1 MVHWCCFVF
10 LSLNLSI
17 TLMQGCII
25 MWRNDMIS
33 FCLRMKQCHI
43 WPIMSQGELFHEW
56 SDFFLGKSTI
66 SSLSSYYEGVGLR
79 APSERKPSCQE
90 EIEPWK
96 RVPGKMTSRM
106 WAADKRL
113 HGGVKLVNWSTFF
126 VNWSTSST
134 VEDVS
139 FHLCVRCRVWEQV
152 VKHPQSTG
160 INNDKHKHE
169 NRVFVRCW

>member
-1 MVHWCCFVF
+1 M
-10 LSLNLSI
+10 
-17 TLMQGCII
+17 
-25 MWRNDMIS
+25 ND
-33 FCLRMKQCHI
+33 KT
-43 WPIMSQGELFHEW
+43 
-56 SDFFLGKSTI
+56 FFGGNPPSAI
-66 SSLSSYYEGVGLR
+66 HLSSHYEGVGLR

-113 HGGVKLVNWSTFF
+113 HEGVKLVNWSTFF

-139 FHLCVRCRVWEQV
+139 FHLCARCRVWEQA
-152 VKHPQSTG
+152 VKHPQSTC
-160 INNDKHKHE
+160 INKHKHKNK
-169 NRVFVRCW
+169 NRVFVRCWSTKTSVFTIVHTTEVGHSAHIDSHTFNLLFQPLGI

>member
-1 MVHWCCFVF
+1 MTYLVF
-10 LSLNLSI
+10 LFKDETMPHI
-17 TLMQGCII
+17 THHES
-25 MWRNDMIS
+25 WRTFTWMI
-33 FCLRMKQCHI
+33 R
-43 WPIMSQGELFHEW
+43 LFR
-56 SDFFLGKSTI
+56 GKSTI

-90 EIEPWK
+90 EIELWK

-126 VNWSTSST
+126 VNWSTSSA

-139 FHLCVRCRVWEQV
+139 FHLCARCRVWEQV
-152 VKHPQSTG
+152 VKQLQS
-160 INNDKHKHE
+160 ICKNKNKNKK
-169 NRVFVRCW
+169 RLFV